1 GLAGIP
7 FRKRVRDLAAP
18 ACRQHRTDGTAQ
30 PSRPARHGQR
40 RGCLREHRQHGYRWP
55 PCGIVDGSGS
65 GGVVTAT
72 ARPRSAGA
80 VRHRR
85 LETRGDRRGAG
96 HGHRQFQGTT
106 ASRAKTPARATGGT
120 RMNTHEHDDT
130 LSDPQRWQ
138 LRALRQ
144 DHEPG
149 RDLWDGIAS
158 RIAATP
164 QRTAAPPAFR
174 GRRHRGLTWFAAA
187 ATLALAVGL
196 GWQLRP
202 EGPVDAATQPPT
214 LLSLEAE
221 NM

>member
-1 GLAGIP
+1 
-7 FRKRVRDLAAP
+7 
-18 ACRQHRTDGTAQ
+18 
-30 PSRPARHGQR
+30 
-40 RGCLREHRQHGYRWP
+40 
-55 PCGIVDGSGS
+55 
-65 GGVVTAT
+65 
-72 ARPRSAGA
+72 
-80 VRHRR
+80 
-85 LETRGDRRGAG
+85 
-96 HGHRQFQGTT
+96 
-106 ASRAKTPARATGGT
+106 
-120 RMNTHEHDDT
+120 MNTHEHDDT

-164 QRTAAPPAFR
+164 QRAAAPPAFG

-202 EGPVDAATQPPT
+202 EGPVDATTQPPT

-221 NM
+221 NMANEYEAALGKVEAARGIAHTPAVLAELDASAALIRDALAQAPHSRFLFERLQHVYAQRLALTRRIPLA